1 MSAFQEP
8 TLGRRPFANRHI
20 GPDEQEVGK
29 MLRFLDYKSLT
40 DLIDA
45 AVPKNIRTKKPL
57 TIGGA
62 LSEHAALKK
71 MHSIASKNK
80 IFRSYIGCGY
90 YDTVVPPVIQRN
102 ILENPGWYTQYT
114 PYQAEIAQ
122 GRLEAL
128 LNYQTLVADLTGLPF
143 SNASLLDEGTA
154 AAEAM
159 SLFLNAKSANAGDI
173 FFISKDCHPQT
184 IAVVKT
190 RAEPLGIE
198 VVVGDHKNISFD
210 HAPFGIILQYP
221 DTTGNIEDYADFISK
236 AKKSGSLVGL
246 ATDLL
251 ALTLLKS
258 PGELGADVA
267 FGSAQRFGVPMGFGG
282 PHAAF
287 FSTSDEHKRRIPG
300 RIIGISKD
308 ATGKAALRMAL
319 QTREQHIRRDKA
331 TSNICTSQVLL
342 AIMSSMYAVYHGPKG
357 LKNVAESV
365 HQLTGALALGLKKLG
380 CTIQNKNY
388 FDTLSVALGT
398 KSFASIAQAAEKKK
412 INFRQI
418 DNHTAGI
425 SIDEQTTSADIEDIL
440 AIFADD
446 QKVSFTAADLLKQAE
461 NGLPASMVRKS
472 NYLQHPVFNSHHSET
487 QMLRYI
493 RKLESR
499 DLSLTRSMI
508 PLGSCTMKLNATSEL
523 YPVTWREFGSIHPF
537 APTTQT
543 TGYQEL
549 FSDLEN
555 YLAECTGFNRVSLQP
570 NSGAQGEY
578 AGLLVIRK
586 YHHSRGDGHRDVCL
600 IPKSA
605 HGTNPASAVM
615 AGLKV
620 VVVECDTNGNI
631 NVDDLKAKAKEHS
644 AKLSCL
650 MVTYPST
657 HGVFES
663 SITEICDVIH
673 SNGGQV
679 YMDGANMNAQIG
691 LCKPG
696 EFGPDVCH
704 LNLHKTFCIP
714 HGGGGPG
721 MGPIGVQKH
730 LAPFLPG
737 HPLVATGGTE
747 AIGPVSAAP
756 WGSASILPI
765 SLMYIYMM
773 GHEGLTH
780 ATKVAILNANY
791 IAKRLDAYY
800 PVLYKGLSNLVA
812 HECIV
817 DLRQLKA
824 KSGIEV
830 DDIAKR
836 LMDYGFHA
844 PTVSFPVPGTMMIE
858 PTESE
863 DLDEIER
870 FCDAM
875 IAIKKEIEAIENGEY
890 PKDNNPLKNA
900 PHTAEV
906 VTGDSWDR
914 PYSRQVAAYPV
925 GWVRE
930 NKFWPHVSRV
940 DNAYGDRNL
949 ICTCAPIESYQ

>member
-1 MSAFQEP
+1 MAFQE
-8 TLGRRPFANRHI
+8 TMLGRRPFANRHI
-20 GPDEQEVGK
+20 GPDTREISE
-29 MLRFLDYKSLT
+29 MLRFLSYKSLDELT
-40 DLIDA
+40 DA
-45 AVPKNIRTKKPL
+45 AVPKSIRVKKPL
-57 TIGGA
+57 TIGA
-62 LSEHAALKK
+62 PLSEHSALKK
-71 MHSIASKNK
+71 MHMIASRNK
-80 IFRSYIGCGY
+80 IYRSYIGCGY

-128 LNYQTLVADLTGLPF
+128 LNFQTMVSDLTGLPV
-143 SNASLLDEGTA
+143 SNASLLDEATS

-159 SLFLNAKSANAGDI
+159 SMFWNAKAANTSDI
-173 FFISKDCHPQT
+173 FFLSKDCHPQT

-198 VVVGDHKNISFD
+198 VVVGDHHNIAFD
-210 HAPFGIILQYP
+210 QAPFGIILQYP
-221 DTTGNIEDYADFISK
+221 DTKGNIEDYGSFIQQ
-236 AKKSGSLVGL
+236 AKSAGSLVGL

-251 ALTLLKS
+251 ALTMLKS

-287 FSTSDEHKRRIPG
+287 FATSDEHKRRMSG
-300 RIIGISKD
+300 RIIGVSKD
-308 ATGKAALRMAL
+308 ATGKTALRMAL

-342 AIMSSMYAVYHGPKG
+342 AIMSSMYAVYHGPEG
-357 LKNVAESV
+357 LKKIASSV
-365 HQLTGALALGLKKLG
+365 HQLTGALADGLKKLG
-380 CTIQNKNY
+380 YTLGNKHY
-388 FDTLSVALGT
+388 FDTLTVNLGT
-398 KSFASIAQAAEKKK
+398 KTFAAIAQAADKKK
-412 INFRQI
+412 INFRQF
-418 DNHTAGI
+418 DNHTVGI
-425 SIDEQTTSADIEDIL
+425 SVDEQTSISDVDDIL
-440 AIFADD
+440 AIFAED
-446 QKVSFTAADLLKQAE
+446 QKSQHTVADLLKSV
-461 NGLPASMVRKS
+461 GSGVPSSMVRQS
-472 NYLQHPVFNSHHSET
+472 AFLQHPVFNSYHSET
-487 QMLRYI
+487 KMLRYI

-523 YPVTWREFGSIHPF
+523 YPVTWREFGALHPF
-537 APTTQT
+537 APSVQT
-543 TGYQEL
+543 NGYQEL
-549 FSDLEN
+549 FAELEN
-555 YLAECTGFNRVSLQP
+555 YLAECTGFNAISLQP

-586 YHHSRGDGHRDVCL
+586 YHQSRGEAHRNVCL

-615 AGLKV
+615 AGLQV
-620 VVVECDTNGNI
+620 VVVDCDDSGNI
-631 NVDDLKAKAKEHS
+631 NVDDLKAKASEHKE
-644 AKLSCL
+644 KLSCL

-657 HGVFES
+657 HGVFEN
-663 SITEICDVIH
+663 SITEICDIIH
-673 SNGGQV
+673 KYGGQV

-696 EFGPDVCH
+696 EYGPDVCH

-721 MGPIGVQKH
+721 MGPIGVREH

-737 HPLVATGGTE
+737 HPLVKTGGSE
-747 AIGPVSAAP
+747 GIGPVSAAP

-765 SLMYIYMM
+765 SLMYIMMM
-773 GHEGLTH
+773 GDQGLTD
-780 ATKVAILNANY
+780 ATQVAILNANY
-791 IAKRLDAYY
+791 IAKKLDAHY
-800 PVLYKGLSNLVA
+800 PVLYKGLSGLVA

-817 DLRQLKA
+817 DIRQIKA
-824 KSGIEV
+824 KTGIDVE
-830 DDIAKR
+830 DIAKR

-844 PTVSFPVPGTMMIE
+844 PTISFPVPGTMMIE

-863 DLDEIER
+863 ALDEIER
-870 FCDAM
+870 FIDAM
-875 IAIKKEIEAIENGEY
+875 ISIKKEIDAVEKGQF
-890 PKDNNPLKNA
+890 PKDNNPVKNA

-906 VTGDSWDR
+906 VTRDGWDR
-914 PYSRQVAAYPV
+914 PYSRELAAYPTE
-925 GWVRE
+925 WVKE
-930 NKFWPHVSRV
+930 YKFWPHVSRV

-949 ICTCAPIESYQ
+949 ICTCLPIESYQ